1 MATPIKLRI
10 KKLDNRATLP
20 TRGTAQSAGFDL
32 YSIKKQTV
40 NGNSIITVN
49 TGLSFEIPEG
59 YVGIIKERS
68 GFTFQNR
75 VIVKGGVIDSDYR
88 GEIKIIIE
96 NVSDYPI
103 IIDAGTSVAQ
113 ILILELPSVILVDVD
128 ADEELSDTERGTAGF
143 GSTNPSVGLIK
154 APDPV
159 EWIDVV
165 IPNTPPMIA
174 INIKDNKEVKMN
186 GRKPRN
192 TK

>member
-1 MATPIKLRI
+1 
-10 KKLDNRATLP
+10 
-20 TRGTAQSAGFDL
+20 
-32 YSIKKQTV
+32 
-40 NGNSIITVN
+40 
-49 TGLSFEIPEG
+49 
-59 YVGIIKERS
+59 
-68 GFTFQNR
+68 
-75 VIVKGGVIDSDYR
+75 
-88 GEIKIIIE
+88 
-96 NVSDYPI
+96 
-103 IIDAGTSVAQ
+103 
-113 ILILELPSVILVDVD
+113 LELTSVILVDVD

>member
-1 MATPIKLRI
+1 M
-10 KKLDNRATLP
+10 
-20 TRGTAQSAGFDL
+20 
-32 YSIKKQTV
+32 
-40 NGNSIITVN
+40 NGNSIITIN

-68 GFTFQNR
+68 GFAFQYR
-75 VIVKGGVIDSDYR
+75 ILVKGGVIDSDYR

-103 IIDAGTSVAQ
+103 IIDARTSVAQ

-143 GSTNPSVGLIK
+143 GSTNPSVELK
-154 APDPV
+154 AADPV
-159 EWIDVV
+159 EWVDVV
-165 IPNTPPMIA
+165 IPNRAPMIA